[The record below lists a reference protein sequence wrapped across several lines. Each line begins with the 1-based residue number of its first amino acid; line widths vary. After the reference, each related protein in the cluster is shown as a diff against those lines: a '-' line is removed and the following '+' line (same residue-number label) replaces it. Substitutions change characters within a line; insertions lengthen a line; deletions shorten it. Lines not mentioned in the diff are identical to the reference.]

1 MGRHQVARVNVRFTP
16 GAAQPVTGIFD
27 EPSVQLAA
35 DKAEFGRT
43 RARRW
48 FGKEWAT

>member
-1 MGRHQVARVNVRFTP
+1 VNVQFTP
-16 GAAQPVTGIFD
+16 GAAQPVVGIFD
-27 EPSVQLAA
+27 EPTAQLAA
-35 DKAEFGRT
+35 DKTEFGRS